1 MPPLHNLSARGP
13 HDPVSSTPRRLP
25 RSIRRTSSIDTTRP
39 DGVTGRMVMEGR
51 ARDVLTTPEGDGVK
65 LGEAELMAEVDGGS
79 RELAK
84 LHAVPDA
91 PALQGLLGA
100 VVGPG
105 FRARVDAVLPEQREE
120 QTLLYLLLDDLP
132 GAGLVSGYTMLHA
145 DAVPR
150 AKPDEYLG
158 ARSDMCAGWAHDGSM
173 MVMLREHGQ
182 NPTPLGPP
190 APELARADDA
200 IGWHEL
206 AELPPHGMR
215 RIRRIDVIAPSDA
228 ADPHRLDVFF
238 RDSHVDD
245 VGAETVVHE
254 YSVVAHVDEATRTVL
269 DIEANADVLPWMEC
283 PAAVGSAT
291 RLIGH
296 GLDDLR
302 PWVRE
307 TFVGTSTC
315 THLNDVLRGLTD
327 VNVLLD
333 QLSQSVRSS
342 REG

>member
-1 MPPLHNLSARGP
+1 
-13 HDPVSSTPRRLP
+13 
-25 RSIRRTSSIDTTRP
+25 
-39 DGVTGRMVMEGR
+39 MVMNGR
-51 ARDVLTTPEGDGVK
+51 ARDVLTMPDGEGVTM
-65 LGEAELMAEVDGGS
+65 GEAELTAEVDGAS
-79 RELAK
+79 RELAMIRT
-84 LHAVPDA
+84 VPDA
-91 PALQGLLGA
+91 PALQTVLGA

-105 FRARVDAVLPEQREE
+105 FRARVDGVVPEQREL
-120 QTLLYLLLDDLP
+120 QSLLYLLLDDLP
-132 GAGLVSGYTMLHA
+132 GAGLVSGYSMLHA

-150 AKPDEYLG
+150 ARPDEYLG

-200 IGWHEL
+200 IGWHAL

-215 RIRRIDVIAPSDA
+215 RIRRIDVIPPASS

-245 VGAETVVHE
+245 KSVETVVHE
-254 YSVVAHVDEATRTVL
+254 YSVIATVEEGTRTVL
-269 DIEANADVLPWMEC
+269 DIDANADVLPWMEC
-283 PAAVGSAT
+283 PAAVGSAS

-315 THLNDVLRGLTD
+315 THLNDVLRGLAD

-333 QLSQSVRSS
+333 QLSRSVRSS

>member
-1 MPPLHNLSARGP
+1 VPLHNLSARGP
-13 HDPVSSTPRRLP
+13 HDPVSSTPARAP
-25 RSIRRTSSIDTTRP
+25 GSIRRTSSIDTTRP
-39 DGVTGRMVMEGR
+39 DGVTGRMVMNGR
-51 ARDVLTTPEGDGVK
+51 ARDVLTMSNGEGVT
-65 LGEAELMAEVDGGS
+65 LGEAELVADVDGVS
-79 RELAK
+79 RELTTIRT
-84 LHAVPDA
+84 LPDA

-105 FRARVDAVLPEQREE
+105 FRARVDDVVPEHRE
-120 QTLLYLLLDDLP
+120 QQSLLYLLLDDLP

-150 AKPDEYLG
+150 GRPDEYLG

-190 APELARADDA
+190 APELVRADDA
-200 IGWHEL
+200 IGWHSM
-206 AELPPHGMR
+206 ADLPPHGMR
-215 RIRRIDVIAPSDA
+215 RIRRIDVITPSDA
-228 ADPHRLDVFF
+228 GDPHHLDVFF

-245 VGAETVVHE
+245 RNVETVVHE
-254 YSVVAHVDEATRTVL
+254 YSVVADVDATTRTVL

-283 PAAVGSAT
+283 PAAVGSAS

-315 THLNDVLRGLTD
+315 THLNDVLRGLAD

>member
-13 HDPVSSTPRRLP
+13 HNPVAGTPPRAP

-39 DGVTGRMVMEGR
+39 DGVTGRMVMNGR
-51 ARDVLTTPEGDGVK
+51 ARDVLTTSDGAGVT
-65 LGEAELMAEVDGGS
+65 LGEAEVIAEADGAS
-79 RELAK
+79 RELAMIRTD
-84 LHAVPDA
+84 PYP
-91 PALQGLLGA
+91 PALQRMLGV

-105 FRARVDAVLPEQREE
+105 FRARVDEVVPEERQR
-120 QTLLYLLLDDLP
+120 QSLLYLLLDDLP
-132 GAGLVSGYTMLHA
+132 GAGLVSGYSMLHA

-150 AKPDEYLG
+150 AHPDEYLG

-190 APELARADDA
+190 APELARPDDA
-200 IGWHEL
+200 IGWHAL
-206 AELPPHGMR
+206 AQLPPHGMR
-215 RIRRIDVIAPSDA
+215 RIRRLDVIAPSDA
-228 ADPHRLDVFF
+228 AGPHHLDVFF
-238 RDSHVDD
+238 RDSHVDGQG
-245 VGAETVVHE
+245 VETVVHE
-254 YSVVAHVDEATRTVL
+254 YSVGADVDEATRTVL

-302 PWVRE
+302 RWVRE
-307 TFVGTSTC
+307 TFVGTTTC
-315 THLNDVLRGLTD
+315 THLNDVLRGLAD
-327 VNVLLD
+327 VSVLLD
-333 QLSQSVRSS
+333 QLGAVATNR
-342 REG
+342 GA

>member
-1 MPPLHNLSARGP
+1 VPPLHNLSARGP
-13 HDPVSSTPRRLP
+13 HDPVASTPARAP

-51 ARDVLTTPEGDGVK
+51 ARDVLTTPDGAGVT
-65 LGEAELMAEVDGGS
+65 LGEAEVVAGADGAS
-79 RELAK
+79 RELA
-84 LHAVPDA
+84 LIRTVPDA
-91 PALQGLLGA
+91 PALQQLLGA

-105 FRARVDAVLPEQREE
+105 FRARVDDVVPEERER
-120 QTLLYLLLDDLP
+120 QSLLYLLLDDLP
-132 GAGLVSGYTMLHA
+132 GAGLVSGYSMLHA

-150 AKPDEYLG
+150 SRPDEYLG

-190 APELARADDA
+190 APELARADDDM
-200 IGWHEL
+200 GWHAL
-206 AELPPHGMR
+206 ADLPPHGMR
-215 RIRRIDVIAPSDA
+215 RIRRIDVIAPSGDA
-228 ADPHRLDVFF
+228 GSHHLDVFF

-245 VGAETVVHE
+245 HGAETVVHE
-254 YSVVAHVDEATRTVL
+254 YSVVADVDEATRTVL

-333 QLSQSVRSS
+333 QLGPVTTNR
-342 REG
+342 GA